1 MLRREQVR
9 TLFNTGLGLCLMLQQ
24 GLKDNAFLL
33 KGLCDEV
40 SKITAGYSG
49 TSSLPPSLS
58 LSLAFVETP

>member
-9 TLFNTGLGLCLMLQQ
+9 SLFITGLGLCLMLQQ

-33 KGLCDEV
+33 KSLCDEV

-49 TSSLPPSLS
+49 RPADTQLSLPGMR
-58 LSLAFVETP
+58 